1 MSEKLQCLYENLLS
15 NNCHKTAVL
24 KKKYDL
30 ETKATKQ
37 RIVLKNLGGVPLLKF
52 LLRLALDFPYICL

>member
-15 NNCHKTAVL
+15 NNYHKTAVL